1 MWHVRQWRPSPTL
14 GLVVSAAFFALGVRE
29 SSLLGPWWLAA
40 SGIGWWVALRAVE
53 RRGVSNAHV
62 VLGFV
67 LLRAIAWVGAPATSG
82 DVHRYAWEAEV
93 WLAGAN
99 PWTSAP
105 DAAELGALAAEH
117 PELHARVEHRSIPAA
132 YPPLA
137 QALFV
142 ASTLAARGL
151 AALELVPLDPAR
163 TLMLRALA
171 LAGDVAVF
179 WALSRW
185 LARNSRDPSALV
197 AWAWCPLVALEF
209 AGAGHFDSTAIA
221 FAVLALTAPAN
232 VGARGRAWLLAAGAA
247 IKFLPAV
254 LAPFMAR
261 EFASVRDR
269 RRALAWFAA
278 ASALFA
284 APLAWSWA
292 GAPNASGLAVYAKS
306 WESTSVLFRF
316 LERPLWPV
324 LPVGE
329 VRFDAKLVARGIVL
343 ALWLALAVVLVRRR
357 VDAREAAFALTC
369 AFVLLSPTFH
379 PWYATW
385 IAPWIALRVRARDG
399 FSNAFACLLAAAPLQ
414 YVVLARWRESGVWSE
429 PVWLWPLMFGPFLF
443 LLCRAALRAR
453 RP

>member
-1 MWHVRQWRPSPTL
+1 MWHERLWRPSPTL
-14 GLVVSAAFFALGVRE
+14 WLVVSAALFALGVRE
-29 SSLLGPWWLAA
+29 DTLGGPWWLVA
-40 SGIGWWVALRAVE
+40 SGIGWCFALRAVE
-53 RRGVSNAHV
+53 HRGVSKATV

-67 LLRAIAWVGAPATSG
+67 LLRSIAWVGAPATSG

-105 DAAELGALAAEH
+105 DAAELSALALEH
-117 PELHARVEHRSIPAA
+117 AELHARVEHRSIPAA

-151 AALELVPLDPAR
+151 AELELVPLDPAR
-163 TLMLRALA
+163 TLMLRLLA
-171 LAGDVAVF
+171 LAGDAAVF

-185 LARNSRDPSALV
+185 IERHSRDRGPLV

-221 FAVLALTAPAN
+221 VAVLALTAPAN
-232 VGARGRAWLLAAGAA
+232 VGARGRACLLAAGAA

-261 EFASVRDR
+261 ELASARDR

-278 ASALFA
+278 ASALLA
-284 APLAWSWA
+284 APLVGSWD
-292 GAPNASGLAVYAKS
+292 APNASGLAVYAKS

-329 VRFDAKLVARGIVL
+329 VRFDAKLVARAIVVV
-343 ALWLALAVVLVRRR
+343 LWLSLALALLRRR
-357 VDAREAAFALTC
+357 ADAREAAFALTG

-379 PWYATW
+379 PWYAAW
-385 IAPWIALRVRARDG
+385 IAPWIALRARDE

-429 PVWLWPLMFGPFLF
+429 PFWLWPLMFGPFLF